1 MNYNSTMEHKAQVE
15 LAFIGLRCTSV
26 TRFGSD
32 FWRFDFEGRAVLDVR
47 CPWRILSTAG
57 IALGNVDHQQQ
68 FGLPAPIDAQQE
80 AQKLLANRVAKA
92 TGREKTADLILELER
107 GSCLEVFNSSSG
119 YEGWECSGKDGL
131 LAVARGGGEFET
143 WNTDPPLI

>member
-1 MNYNSTMEHKAQVE
+1 
-15 LAFIGLRCTSV
+15 
-26 TRFGSD
+26 
-32 FWRFDFEGRAVLDVR
+32 VLDVR

-57 IALGNVDHQQQ
+57 IALGNVDHEQH

-80 AQKLLANRVAKA
+80 AQKLLADRVVKA
-92 TGREKTADLILELER
+92 TVREKTADLILEVER

-119 YEGWECSGKDGL
+119 YEGWECSSKDGL

-143 WNTDPPLI
+143 WNHRPASDLEPTPNDLAGRSRTSADPQFHLYDNPTNRDLTGI